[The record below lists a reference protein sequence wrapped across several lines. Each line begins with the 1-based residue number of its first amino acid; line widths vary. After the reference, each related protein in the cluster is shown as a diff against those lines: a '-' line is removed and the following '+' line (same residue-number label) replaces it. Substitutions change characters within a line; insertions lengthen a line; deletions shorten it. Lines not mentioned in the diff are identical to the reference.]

1 MKKLKLLIITII
13 SIVSIMACAKIDSS
27 YSSDTRS
34 INSKGEYAITF
45 SNSSTK
51 SIANPAITHEYTSFN
66 VYAWKDGAA
75 TDMFPYLV
83 ENVNNEW
90 KYDEGNQELQY
101 FERNS
106 TKYDFIGVITN
117 GNVAPA
123 NGDVALNVTGVN
135 AFENNNDETI
145 TDDEL
150 LWAHATVAKADYAN
164 IVSLP
169 FNHANAKMY
178 IGFVSDRDDTEIVD
192 YTPTIPAVPET
203 KDTTDTWIN
212 LKRSTNVDGSPS
224 RTSVKSRETWGSYI
238 DNYVIPQALIDEIKS
253 YYSVDGSEP
262 GNYDLHLGNSVWPS
276 STIKK
281 LRVVKDIPTDYKLT
295 VNIHNEGILVDVFD
309 AIKYLKDNGY
319 NITSRISGGKPA
331 VFEYVILDAF
341 VNGTGTNA
349 PFTVIG
355 LNYGSDFSIP
365 DYTINIIPEKPEVNG
380 YDGIRVFSVSK
391 DAITNKNIRTAH
403 TTQASAEVSSSCI
416 LTQTAN
422 SGDGADSNIT
432 FVKPSSIV
440 EQVTDFT
447 SITES
452 TTVTWSPTVW
462 YALPVANPDN
472 GYVVK
477 FSYTYNGKTYY
488 DARVHIPF
496 EHSDFVQGKYYR
508 YVICIGNKTNGTED
522 VDEAID
528 EKDEVDT
535 DNLPIRF
542 TVVVQEY
549 GKGEFKTYILGE

>member
-496 EHSDFVQGKYYR
+496 EHSNFVQGKYYR